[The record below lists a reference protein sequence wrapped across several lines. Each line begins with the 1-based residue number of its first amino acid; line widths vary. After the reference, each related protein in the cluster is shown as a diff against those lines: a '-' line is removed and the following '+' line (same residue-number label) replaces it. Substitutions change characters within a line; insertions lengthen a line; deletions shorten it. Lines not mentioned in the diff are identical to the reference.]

1 MKYCEFLVV
10 IEKEPYLRHS
20 CTGDVVTTIADGNN
34 RLIGLPTTMSFSSPK
49 RYFPF
54 GNFTTIAVAF
64 LSSMI

>member
-20 CTGDVVTTIADGNN
+20 CTGDVVTTIPDGNN

-49 RYFPF
+49 RYCPF

-64 LSSMI
+64 FLQ